1 MAPLLVAIARLLLLG
16 ELSIHVLP
24 FGELLLFAQRYWV
37 RQLEWRHKLIE
48 IGALSAI
55 GATM

>member
-24 FGELLLFAQRYWV
+24 FGELLLFAQRY
-37 RQLEWRHKLIE
+37 
-48 IGALSAI
+48 
-55 GATM
+55 